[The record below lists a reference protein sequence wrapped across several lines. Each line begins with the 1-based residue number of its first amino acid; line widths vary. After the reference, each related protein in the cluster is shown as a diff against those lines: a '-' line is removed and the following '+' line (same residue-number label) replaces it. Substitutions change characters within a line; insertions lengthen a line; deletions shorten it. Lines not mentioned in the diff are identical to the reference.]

1 MTQPIKLPVSMNT
14 RQLKVASTVVLLHV
28 AALWALQQGLLQRA
42 VEVFVPVSVLA
53 SISSPALPPAPQPQQ
68 KAPPPPV
75 PQPKVQPTPAPVLTR
90 DNTPAPN
97 APVVAANPAPV
108 ALPPIAP
115 AAPAPVPARVEPP
128 SSVADY
134 LNNPPPPYPALSKRL
149 REEGRVVVRVLIGID
164 GKPQEGKVV
173 QSSGYE
179 RLDNAAYNAVMGW
192 RYVPGKRGGVP
203 TAMTFDVPLIFELK

>member
-1 MTQPIKLPVSMNT
+1 MNT
-14 RQLKVASTVVLLHV
+14 RQIKVVSTVVLLHV

-42 VEVFVPVSVLA
+42 VEVFVPATVIA
-53 SISSPALPPAPQPQQ
+53 SITAPALPPAPQPQQ
-68 KAPPPPV
+68 KVPPPAPRQ
-75 PQPKVQPTPAPVLTR
+75 PQVQPTPAPVLTR
-90 DNTPAPN
+90 DTTPAPT
-97 APVVAANPAPV
+97 APVVAANPVPV

-115 AAPAPVPARVEPP
+115 APAAPAPARVELP
-128 SSVADY
+128 SSVADS

-149 REEGRVVVRVLIGID
+149 REEGKVVVRVLIGID
-164 GKPQEGKVV
+164 GLPKEAKVV

-203 TAMTFDVPLIFELK
+203 TAMNFDVPLIFELK

>member
-1 MTQPIKLPVSMNT
+1 MNT
-14 RQLKVASTVVLLHV
+14 RQIKVVSTVVLLHV

-42 VEVFVPVSVLA
+42 VEVFVPATVIA
-53 SISSPALPPAPQPQQ
+53 SITAPALPPAPQPQQ
-68 KAPPPPV
+68 KVPPPAPRQ
-75 PQPKVQPTPAPVLTR
+75 PQVQPTPAPVLTR
-90 DNTPAPN
+90 DTTPAPN
-97 APVVAANPAPV
+97 APVVAANPVPV

-115 AAPAPVPARVEPP
+115 APAAPAPARVELP

-149 REEGRVVVRVLIGID
+149 REEGKVVVRVLIGID
-164 GKPQEGKVV
+164 GLPKEAKVV

-203 TAMTFDVPLIFELK
+203 TAMNFDVPLIFELK